1 MASPRFSFVCTFG
14 QIRYMDSKSSSSFSN
29 WFYFIGTVLFSGIVL
44 NLGSTLFVPLGFAFF
59 ISIVVYPVCR
69 TLESKGLRRDMAIL
83 TGLLLVILFF
93 LMLIF
98 IFGLQLQRII
108 AEWPTI
114 QVKLTELL
122 FAVETY
128 LAGRF
133 GLTTEEIAAW
143 LKESMNNTLG
153 GSMGMLGN
161 TIQNLVVNLAI
172 IALIPIYAFLILF
185 YRRRLVGI
193 LYILLPGYERQRI
206 TEVIQLS
213 IHTYFKFIKG
223 MLIVY
228 AIVGTLNS
236 VGLWLMGVPYPFLFG
251 YLTAVMTFIPY
262 VGIII
267 ASILPITYAWITYGV
282 IWYPLGVVALFAF
295 VQYLEA
301 NIIFPWAVGQRLEL
315 NTLATLIVI
324 VLGGIIW
331 GASGMILFIPFAA
344 ILKLIS
350 DRIPEWGAMSRFLGN
365 TDSSEDGVPGN
376 G

>member
-1 MASPRFSFVCTFG
+1 
-14 QIRYMDSKSSSSFSN
+14 MDSQSPSSFSN
-29 WFYFIGTVLFSGIVL
+29 WFYFLGTVLFCAIIL
-44 NLGSTLFVPLGFAFF
+44 NLGSTLFVPLGYAFF
-59 ISIVVYPVCR
+59 ISIVIYPVCR
-69 TLESKGLRRDMAIL
+69 TLENRGIRRDMAIV

-93 LMLIF
+93 LLLIF
-98 IFGLQLQRII
+98 IFGLQLQRIVS
-108 AEWPTI
+108 EWPLIRTR
-114 QVKLTELL
+114 LTELML
-122 FAVETY
+122 AIENY
-128 LAGRF
+128 LAERF
-133 GLTTEEIAAW
+133 GLTTEQVAEG
-143 LKESMNNTLG
+143 LKDTLNNSLGSSVGVLGTTL
-153 GSMGMLGN
+153 
-161 TIQNLVVNLAI
+161 QNLVVNLAI

-193 LYILLPGYERQRI
+193 LYLLLPSFQRQRI

-223 MLIVY
+223 MLVVY
-228 AIVGTLNS
+228 ATVGTLNS
-236 VGLWLMGVPYPFLFG
+236 VGLWLMGIPYAFLFG

-262 VGIII
+262 VGIIL
-267 ASILPITYAWITYGV
+267 ASILPITYAWVTYGV

-365 TDSSEDGVPGN
+365 TDTDEAGEADGALK
-376 G
+376 